1 MNNCYKVTNISSD
14 GQSIFVFLQ
23 TRVDNNNDPIKY
35 IINIINLERKW
46 EEKPTQTTI
55 QALEPSK
62 LQQETQVSTVW
73 F

>member
-1 MNNCYKVTNISSD
+1 MQGADVAGHLRAEDIELGGIPKTPDKRIS
-14 GQSIFVFLQ
+14 
-23 TRVDNNNDPIKY
+23 IKY